1 MSEEY
6 TREEMDEAAKL
17 KAAYV
22 SELQYARAAAVT
34 RTRLVP
40 SRTGQAI
47 LDAMDRLL
55 DKSPSLRVMQLL
67 LNALPAQGDHYY
79 TSDVE
84 VLDALLRYEQIISK
98 EQ

>member
-1 MSEEY
+1 MSEKY

-17 KAAYV
+17 EAAYV
-22 SELQYARAAAVT
+22 SELQYARAAAVYYKA
-34 RTRLVP
+34 LDDP
-40 SRTGQAI
+40 SRGQAI
-47 LDAMDRLL
+47 LDAMGRLL

-84 VLDALLRYEQIISK
+84 VLDALLRYEQIVSK
-98 EQ
+98 EK